1 MIIAKAA
8 SKKIFDLLF
17 SAHGKKI
24 TPQPIFMGL
33 GIKKLTNCLRW
44 S

>member
-17 SAHGKKI
+17 SAHGKKNHPP
-24 TPQPIFMGL
+24 TDFHGF
-33 GIKKLTNCLRW
+33 RD
-44 S
+44 